1 MIVEIAMIIEIGV
14 SVVRSPMILGMLAL
28 PTRKVPAVT

>member
-14 SVVRSPMILGMLAL
+14 SVVRTPMILGMLVL
-28 PTRKVPAVT
+28 PMAKIPAVT